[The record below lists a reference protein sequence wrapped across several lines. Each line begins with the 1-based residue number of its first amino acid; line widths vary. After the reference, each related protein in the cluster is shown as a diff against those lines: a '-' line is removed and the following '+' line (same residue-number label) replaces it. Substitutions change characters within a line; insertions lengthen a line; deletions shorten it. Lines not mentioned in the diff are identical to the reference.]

1 MKKKIDN
8 KKITTPLAPL
18 EQLRKGDYTF
28 HSNFIKMTD
37 DEVGALIE
45 RLKEEKGNIKLSAG
59 FLNSLYHGSYA
70 LHPLPNT
77 SNQELDLKRELF
89 DMVVAYIDP
98 EIITKEFIVDCD
110 VTKLESIIKI
120 QSAMTRD
127 ITHYGMSYNQSK
139 RNQEEEYNNKE
150 ELTGM
155 LTGSYFVNVNF
166 CFKSDN
172 GKEVENI
179 DILGEEPLELG

>member
-1 MKKKIDN
+1 MNNKINN
-8 KKITTPLAPL
+8 KKITTFL
-18 EQLRKGDYTF
+18 EQLRKGDYAF
-28 HSNFIKMTD
+28 HSNFIEMTD

-89 DMVVAYIDP
+89 DMVVAYIYP
-98 EIITKEFIVDCD
+98 EIITKEFIEDCD
-110 VTKLESIIKI
+110 VTKLKSIIRI

-127 ITHYGMSYNQSK
+127 ITHYSMSYNQSK
-139 RNQEEEYNNKE
+139 RNQEEEYNNNNKE

-179 DILGEEPLELG
+179 DILGEELLELG